1 MAVPIG
7 LASLDFPGQALEQ
20 RPSLGALGMSAP
32 ALTVPPFIE
41 VEGVT
46 RVFGPREREA
56 LDMLRAGEDKD
67 SVLTRTGTVVALN
80 QVGFD
85 VPRGEILVVMGLSGS
100 GKSTMLRCLNRL
112 IEPSHGS
119 IRVGGEEVT
128 RMGARELR
136 EFRRRTFGMVFQ
148 HFALFPHRTILQNVE
163 FGLEVQGTPPGK
175 RRDAAMQAITLVGL
189 QGWEH
194 KSPSQLSGGMK
205 QRAGLARALAADA
218 EVLLM
223 DEAFSALD
231 PLIRRDMQQELVALQ
246 ARLRKTVVF
255 VSHDLDEAIALG
267 GRIVLMKDGA
277 IVQAGTAEQILAAP
291 ATDYVARFVE
301 NIDVSSVLTLS
312 GLADPHA
319 PRLAL
324 ADGAAAGIE
333 RMEACGCETL
343 FVTDDEGRLL
353 GCITRES
360 LDRARRTGSGLQD
373 AVEACAHLD
382 AALTLKRA
390 LPVLASEAGPV
401 AVVDAAG
408 RLVGTLDR
416 TAALTALAQVDRTA
430 GHKAGDEA

>member
-1 MAVPIG
+1 MAAPIG
-7 LASLDFPGQALEQ
+7 LASLESPERVPEPLPRVGAVG
-20 RPSLGALGMSAP
+20 LGAPAP
-32 ALTVPPFIE
+32 ATPPLIE

-46 RVFGPREREA
+46 RVFGLREREA
-56 LDMLRAGEDKD
+56 LAMLQAGEDKD
-67 SVLTRTGTVVALN
+67 SILARTGTVVALN
-80 QVGFD
+80 QVSFD

-112 IEPSHGS
+112 IEPSQGR

-136 EFRRRTFGMVFQ
+136 EFRRRNFGMVFQ

-163 FGLEVQGTPPGK
+163 FGLEVQGTPPAR
-175 RRDAAMQAITLVGL
+175 RRDAAMQAVALVGL

-194 KSPSQLSGGMK
+194 KSPGQLSGGMK

-218 EVLLM
+218 EILLM

-231 PLIRRDMQQELVALQ
+231 PLIRRDMQQELAALQ
-246 ARLRKTVVF
+246 ARLRKTIVF

-291 ATDYVARFVE
+291 ATEYVARFVE
-301 NIDVSSVLTLS
+301 HIDVSSVLTLA

-319 PRLAL
+319 PRLTL
-324 ADGAAAGIE
+324 ADGIAEGIE
-333 RMEACGCETL
+333 RMDSCGCGTL
-343 FVTDDEGRLL
+343 FVTGYEERLL
-353 GCITRES
+353 GCVTREA
-360 LDRARRTGSGLQD
+360 LERARRAGLHVQD
-373 AVEACAHLD
+373 AIEACPHLD

-408 RLVGTLDR
+408 GLIGTLDR
-416 TAALTALAQVDRTA
+416 TAALTALARVSQ
-430 GHKAGDEA
+430 KAGDDA